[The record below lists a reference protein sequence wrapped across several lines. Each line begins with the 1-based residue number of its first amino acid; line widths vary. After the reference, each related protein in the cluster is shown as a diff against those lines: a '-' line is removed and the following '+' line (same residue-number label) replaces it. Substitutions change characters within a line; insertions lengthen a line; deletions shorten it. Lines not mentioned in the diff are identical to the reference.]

1 MHRLFKATMIV
12 TIFSVLTRGL
22 GFILRI
28 ILSRELGAE
37 MLGHYQVAMSI
48 FGIFMTLVAS
58 GLPLVASRTVAYKK
72 SVGDRKGA
80 HSTITACLVV
90 TLAISVLV
98 SIVLYCFPNLLTIL
112 FHQDT
117 TTGIVLYLLP
127 ALIVSSIYVTLR
139 SALWGE
145 KHFFAMSFTEFFE
158 QIVRIIICFI
168 IFIPGIL
175 PAVTMGEKAALSLS
189 LASVMSC
196 VLVVIIY
203 LKLKDGFANPKT
215 AFKPLIKSSFPITT
229 VRTVSSFVTSLI
241 AIIIPLRLTLYGYTS
256 SQAMAQFG
264 IVVGMAFPLIM
275 IPGTLISSLA
285 VAIVPEISGNTNN
298 IDDKA
303 SVRDFAGLKKHVN
316 LAISVSVILTMI
328 FIPAF
333 IVLGRPICQILFGN
347 EEAGM
352 YVSRAAIIMLPMG
365 VSQITSSLL
374 NSMGLEIKSLINYA
388 VSAVVLFLCIFFLPK
403 YIGTNALI
411 VGMGLMTTISS
422 VLNIRMLTKR
432 NLFNYNVL
440 KTLLQSG
447 IYALSSAG
455 VGYMLYN
462 ILILF
467 IPMFFTTAIVGIVCV
482 GIMLALYYIFN
493 TSGVR
498 GFVVLKGKKK
508 V

>member
-58 GLPLVASRTVAYKK
+58 GLPLVTSRTVAYKK
-72 SVGDRKGA
+72 SMGDNSGA
-80 HSTITACLVV
+80 HSVVTACLIV
-90 TLAISVLV
+90 TLGISVLV
-98 SIVLYCFPNLLTIL
+98 SIIIYCFPNILTII

-127 ALIVSSIYVTLR
+127 ALIVSSVYVTLR

-158 QIVRIIICFI
+158 QVVRIIICFI

-175 PAVTMGEKAALSLS
+175 PMVTMGEKAALSLS
-189 LASVMSC
+189 LASIMSC

-203 LKLKDGFANPKT
+203 FKLKDGFANPKK
-215 AFKPLIKSSFPITT
+215 AFKPLIKSSIPITT

-264 IVVGMAFPLIM
+264 IVMGMAFPLIM

-298 IDDKA
+298 IDDKE
-303 SVRDFAGLKKHVN
+303 SVRDFDGLKRHVN
-316 LAISVSVILTMI
+316 LAIGVSIVLTMI
-328 FIPAF
+328 FVPAF
-333 IVLGRPICQILFGN
+333 IVLGKPVCKILFGS
-347 EEAGM
+347 EEAGL
-352 YVSRAAIIMLPMG
+352 YVSRAAIIMIPMG
-365 VSQITSSLL
+365 ISQITGSLL
-374 NSMGLEIKSLINYA
+374 NSMGLEIKSLVNYA

-403 YIGTNALI
+403 YIGTNSLI
-411 VGMGLMTTISS
+411 VGMGFRTTISS
-422 VLNIRMLTKR
+422 VLNIRILAKR
-432 NLFNYNVL
+432 KLFDFSL
-440 KTLLQSG
+440 IKTVAVSS
-447 IYALSSAG
+447 IYASVSAI
-455 VGYMLYN
+455 VGYMLYK
-462 ILILF
+462 IMILF
-467 IPMFFTTAIVGIVCV
+467 IPMFFTTIIVGMCCV
-482 GIMLALYYIFN
+482 AVMFAFYYVFN
-493 TSGVR
+493 TSGLR
-498 GFVVLKGKKK
+498 GFMILKKK
-508 V
+508 R

>member
-58 GLPLVASRTVAYKK
+58 GLPLVTSRTVAYKK
-72 SVGDRKGA
+72 SMDDNSGA
-80 HSTITACLVV
+80 HSAVTACLIV
-90 TLAISVLV
+90 TLGISVLV
-98 SIVLYCFPNLLTIL
+98 SIIIYCFPNILTII

-127 ALIVSSIYVTLR
+127 ALIVSSVYVTLR

-175 PAVTMGEKAALSLS
+175 SAVTMGEKAALSLT
-189 LASVMSC
+189 LASVLSC

-264 IVVGMAFPLIM
+264 MIMGMAFPLIM

-303 SVRDFAGLKKHVN
+303 SVRDFVGLKKHVN

-333 IVLGRPICQILFGN
+333 IVLGRPICQILFGS
-347 EEAGM
+347 EEAGI

-365 VSQITSSLL
+365 ISQITGSLL
-374 NSMGLEIKSLINYA
+374 DSMGLEIKSLINYA
-388 VSAVVLFLCIFFLPK
+388 ISAIFLFLCIYFLPK
-403 YIGTNALI
+403 HIGTNSLI

-422 VLNIRMLTKR
+422 VLNIRMLAKR
-432 NLFNYNVL
+432 NLFNFGL
-440 KTLLQSG
+440 IKTIFISLTYSL
-447 IYALSSAG
+447 ICVG
-455 VGYMLYN
+455 VGYMIYN
-462 ILILF
+462 ILIVF
-467 IPMFFTTAIVGIVCV
+467 MPVFFATFLTGIICV
-482 GIMLALYYIFN
+482 VIILGLYYVFN
-493 TSGVR
+493 TSGIR
-498 GFVVLKGKKK
+498 GFIYLRKKK
-508 V
+508 